1 MGPVWDF
8 DYLTFCNK
16 SGRSNRWVGV
26 HQSNYYYYYL
36 TQDPQFRSRAYEL
49 WSTYKPIIESA
60 MLTYIENMK
69 DYISLS
75 EPFNTDLWGW
85 SGTEQDQN
93 GDNGELFVN
102 AVAKMKTAFTTKLN
116 FMDSKITKNAT
127 ASNYRN

>member
-1 MGPVWDF
+1 
-8 DYLTFCNK
+8 
-16 SGRSNRWVGV
+16 
-26 HQSNYYYYYL
+26 
-36 TQDPQFRSRAYEL
+36 
-49 WSTYKPIIESA
+49 

-93 GDNGELFVN
+93 GANGELFVN